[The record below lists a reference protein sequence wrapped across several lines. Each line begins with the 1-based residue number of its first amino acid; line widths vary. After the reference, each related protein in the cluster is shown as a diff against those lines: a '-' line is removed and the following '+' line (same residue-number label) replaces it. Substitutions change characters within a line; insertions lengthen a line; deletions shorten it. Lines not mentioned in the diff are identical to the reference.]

1 MIQFPESTYVG
12 KRIPKEGFYN
22 KSELKA
28 FQKRAFVDDIEQLFW
43 RNLLSAENL
52 NVGKGEKVTQIDV
65 IQIKLKQK
73 EYNKSILEIIEKTI
87 PRHLVFVLKFEDQFQ
102 ICLNYKEQ
110 YQKGKFKI
118 VESFSTD
125 WFAEDEFTLTIQG
138 LDLDK
143 VYDNFVYQIAGSKIE
158 KTDGVELSHSIQQSQ
173 EVEKI
178 KKRIAELENK
188 KRKEMQFNLQL
199 KIANEIRELRKILEI
214 KFNYR

>member
-143 VYDNFVYQIAGSKIE
+143 VYDNFVYQVCGP
-158 KTDGVELSHSIQQSQ
+158 
-173 EVEKI
+173 
-178 KKRIAELENK
+178 
-188 KRKEMQFNLQL
+188 
-199 KIANEIRELRKILEI
+199 
-214 KFNYR
+214 